1 MTLKKD
7 PNDKRKEY
15 EVDFHA
21 NEHHEEDEWDSE
33 HDGKISDWHERHKD
47 KLLDAYCD
55 NHPGSPECK
64 VFDE

>member
-1 MTLKKD
+1 MTQTD
-7 PNDKRKEY
+7 PNDKRAEY
-15 EVDFHA
+15 LVPFHA

-47 KLLDAYCD
+47 KLLDNYCD